1 MSYARSKRIS
11 EEIKKI
17 VSGLLMNEIKD
28 PRISKLT
35 TVTDVETTRDLRF
48 TYIYVSI
55 FDNDKKKLSTI
66 EGLNSAKGYVR
77 KEIGT
82 KLNLRYTPEPIFKV
96 DESMDNAMH
105 INSLINKVAKNHDE
119 EEKDEE
125 KIDEE

>member
-55 FDNDKKKLSTI
+55 FDNDRKK
-66 EGLNSAKGYVR
+66 A
-77 KEIGT
+77 
-82 KLNLRYTPEPIFKV
+82 
-96 DESMDNAMH
+96 
-105 INSLINKVAKNHDE
+105 
-119 EEKDEE
+119 
-125 KIDEE
+125 